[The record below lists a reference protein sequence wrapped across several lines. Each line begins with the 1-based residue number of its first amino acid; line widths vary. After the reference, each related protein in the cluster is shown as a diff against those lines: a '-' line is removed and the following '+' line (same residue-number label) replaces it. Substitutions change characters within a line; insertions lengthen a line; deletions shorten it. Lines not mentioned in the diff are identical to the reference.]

1 MKSKNAKE
9 ALEHVFGLAGQI
21 SSGLPTLLI
30 TSIISVSQGLEQAG
44 KFTVL
49 VGFSSTVFTFALW
62 GFRPL
67 IVLNK
72 EKFVPRLYLVSRLFM
87 LLLST
92 IIILVFSEVM
102 NYPLMFSIIIILVK
116 STDAIIDLNFG
127 FLQLEGSYIA
137 LRDYA
142 ILHGTKFVAVGSVLL
157 LSYFSLVDGIN
168 LYLIVIGSILLI
180 ASVLRLM
187 RSENVKL
194 TLQGITFTKIKSLY
208 IKSFV
213 FVVAN
218 ITCAFLTN
226 SPRFFLDVFS
236 EGDSL
241 GVIGIC
247 LSVSTLFGM
256 VFNTNW
262 QRYFS
267 NLSATNNLYKFSIR
281 FFFQNILFAV
291 LLAAFSFLI
300 LPYPVSIFFKID
312 LDMHMEIMR
321 LIFLSFIGFNL
332 GMSTLNLYKWTSKP
346 IFESYSYY
354 AAFIFPFSMA
364 IIWEET
370 FEIYHLLLISGLV
383 MLLLS
388 SYSLNCIKRENGE
401 Q

>member
-1 MKSKNAKE
+1 MKGKNSKAL
-9 ALEHVFGLAGQI
+9 LEHVFGLAGQI
-21 SSGLPTLLI
+21 SSGLPLLFI

-44 KFTVL
+44 EFTVL
-49 VGFSSTVFTFALW
+49 VGFSSTVFSLALW

-72 EKFVPRLYLVSRLFM
+72 EKFAPRLYLVSRMFM
-87 LLLST
+87 LLLSAT
-92 IIILVFSEVM
+92 IILVFSEVM
-102 NYPLMFSIIIILVK
+102 NYPSMFSIIIILVK
-116 STDAIIDLNFG
+116 STDATIDLNFG
-127 FLQLEGSYIA
+127 FVQLKGSYIA

-142 ILHGTKFVAVGSVLL
+142 ILHGTKFLVVGSLLL

-168 LYLIVIGSILLI
+168 LYLVVIGAILMVSSL
-180 ASVLRLM
+180 LRLM
-187 RSENVKL
+187 WSENIKL
-194 TLQGITFTKIKSLY
+194 TLQGITFPKIKNLY

-213 FVVAN
+213 FVVAT

-236 EGDSL
+236 EGDLL

-267 NLSATNNLYKFSIR
+267 NLSATNNRYKFSIR
-281 FFFQNILFAV
+281 FFFQNILVAV

-312 LDMHMEIMR
+312 LDIYMEIMR
-321 LIFLSFIGFNL
+321 LIFLNFIGFNL
-332 GMSTLNLYKWTSKP
+332 GMSALNLYKWTSKP
-346 IFESYSYY
+346 IFESYSYL
-354 AAFIFPFSMA
+354 AAFIIPFSMA

-370 FEIYHLLLISGLV
+370 FEIYHLLLISGFV

-388 SYSLNCIKRENGE
+388 TYSLYCIKRENGE